1 MAFFRRPPKP
11 PAAALSI
18 DFEGFQPEL
27 RVIAHTATRR
37 DEAERGPQVRMCA
50 ADARLRLLIDGELA
64 WVRGPR
70 GQQIAELVVDD
81 EIPEF
86 ACVLRDM
93 PSVSVGDAVRVV
105 KPDLDTPRPPRT
117 SV

>member
-11 PAAALSI
+11 PAASLSI

-27 RVIAHTATRR
+27 RVIAHAATRL
-37 DEAERGPQVRMCA
+37 DESERGPQVRMCA
-50 ADARLRLLIDGELA
+50 ADARLRMLADGELA

-70 GQQIAELVVDD
+70 GQHIAEVVVDD

-86 ACVLRDM
+86 ACVLRDA
-93 PSVSVGDAVRVV
+93 PRVSVGDAVRVV